1 MRENSI
7 FKPHPFSGPKEPNQN
22 NIQVVNNDEELVVL
36 DKIENDYKAIEGKSG
51 NIVFNLYAEI
61 EKAKMAAKSNV
72 ATL

>member
-7 FKPHPFSGPKEPNQN
+7 FKPHPFSASKEPNQN

-51 NIVFNLYAEI
+51 NIVFNL
-61 EKAKMAAKSNV
+61 
-72 ATL
+72 